1 MGKTISSPDK
11 FGLSRSLEVA
21 SVVVVG
27 LISFS
32 LPFLPTGLGL
42 GRGLG
47 TAAAGGSTLLPS
59 EMLVPVS
66 FLPRDFTLGGG
77 AVVFEFELCP
87 GLAVGV
93 VELVAACAWSAF
105 SFLSFS

>member
-1 MGKTISSPDK
+1 MGETVSSPAG

-21 SVVVVG
+21 SLVVAG
-27 LISFS
+27 LTSFS

-42 GRGLG
+42 GRG
-47 TAAAGGSTLLPS
+47 AAGGGSTFLPLG
-59 EMLVPVS
+59 MAVPLS
-66 FLPRDFTLGGG
+66 FLARDLTLDGG

-93 VELVAACAWSAF
+93 VELGAACAWSAF